1 MRSLK
6 IVLLSGLVIC
16 LLVGCSEK
24 QKDAAKLEQ
33 ELQEMEGGSDSGIE
47 ATGQEPEGTA
57 DTPVADASA
66 VPQEE
71 QPDVISMPP
80 APAGDGYTVQ
90 VASCE
95 NREYA
100 GYLVDVYFGRG
111 YEAFVSTAM
120 IEGQTYYR
128 VRIGNVETYGEAK
141 DLRLEL
147 ADRYSIDP
155 WIDRLNQ

>member
-100 GYLVDVYFGRG
+100 GYLV
-111 YEAFVSTAM
+111 ETAM